1 MNHPHRLLVLVVAA
15 LCASGCYSIRTN
27 ASPNGATQFASSNE
41 LCVPVSTRRVHYALV
56 GLVPINN
63 NEISV
68 PPNARVRV
76 VTQASGLDV
85 FLRALG
91 AVFTLGLYG
100 GSQSAVVE
108 VCGAIVEPSFH
119 ARLQR

>member
-1 MNHPHRLLVLVVAA
+1 MRTIFFA
-15 LCASGCYSIRTN
+15 ASGLPC
-27 ASPNGATQFASSNE
+27 GLWHFTQFASSNE

-68 PPNARVRV
+68 PANARVRV
-76 VTQASGLDV
+76 VTEASGLDV

-91 AVFTLGLYG
+91 TVFTLGLYG

-108 VCGAIVEPSFH
+108 VCGAPVEPSFH
-119 ARLQR
+119 APQR